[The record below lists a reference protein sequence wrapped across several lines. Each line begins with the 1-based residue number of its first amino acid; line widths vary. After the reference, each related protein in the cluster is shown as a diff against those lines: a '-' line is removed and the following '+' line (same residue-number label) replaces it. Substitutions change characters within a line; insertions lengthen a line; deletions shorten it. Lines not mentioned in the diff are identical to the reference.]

1 MFSIIISSHVPII
14 YLCYTSNYKHTNY
27 ICQGSNNKMSNKL
40 SVKIPP
46 DFEKHYP
53 DSSAKATEC
62 AMNLIL
68 TASLLE
74 KRITSLLQPFN
85 LSPAT
90 GLVLSILADSEA
102 PVSPNNIADRLIIS
116 RASVTSLLDSLEKRG
131 FVKRQPHISDRRMIL
146 VELTDSGR
154 QVANKFRP
162 IVHQHQKVWLN
173 ALNEKEQEQLIMMLQ
188 RLQASLM
195 DSSR

>member
-1 MFSIIISSHVPII
+1 MS
-14 YLCYTSNYKHTNY
+14 LCYTSNYKHSNY
-27 ICQGSNNKMSNKL
+27 ICQGSNNKMSNYL
-40 SVKIPP
+40 SVKIAP
-46 DFEKHYP
+46 DFEKRYP

-62 AMNLIL
+62 AMNLVL
-68 TASLLE
+68 TADLLE
-74 KRITSLLQPFN
+74 KRIASLLLPFD

-90 GLVLSILADSEA
+90 GLVLSILVDSET

-116 RASVTSLLDSLEKRG
+116 RASVTSLLDTLEKRG

-146 VELTDSGR
+146 VVLTDSGR

-173 ALNEKEQEQLIMMLQ
+173 ALNEKEQEQLIKMLQ